1 MSLQLVMLVTLVK
14 MSLTPMMRIL
24 LIMLAKFV
32 TAVMMIGTLKM
43 MMIYG
48 SYSDNTVVVIPFK
61 LFIVMM
67 LMKLMMLMTKMMLLK
82 LKWCW

>member
-1 MSLQLVMLVTLVK
+1 
-14 MSLTPMMRIL
+14 MMRIL
-24 LIMLAKFV
+24 LIMLAKFE

-43 MMIYG
+43 MMYG

-82 LKWCW
+82 LKWCL

>member
-43 MMIYG
+43 MMYG

>member
-24 LIMLAKFV
+24 SIMLAKFV

-43 MMIYG
+43 MMYG

>member
-1 MSLQLVMLVTLVK
+1 MLVTLVK

>member
-43 MMIYG
+43 MMYG

-61 LFIVMM
+61 LFILMM

>member
-1 MSLQLVMLVTLVK
+1 
-14 MSLTPMMRIL
+14 MMRIL

>member
-14 MSLTPMMRIL
+14 MSLTPMMKIL

-43 MMIYG
+43 MMYG
-48 SYSDNTVVVIPFK
+48 SYSDNTVVVIPLK

>member
-43 MMIYG
+43 MMYG
-48 SYSDNTVVVIPFK
+48 SYSDNSGYTFETNYGNDNDANDENDGIEASGVGD
-61 LFIVMM
+61 
-67 LMKLMMLMTKMMLLK
+67 
-82 LKWCW
+82 

>member
-43 MMIYG
+43 MMYG

-82 LKWCW
+82 LKWCL